1 MWLGNATKDALCLP
15 RPRAL
20 SARVRVITHTVDGR
34 DNAEEYGLPST
45 HVANCLTF
53 FAFALANAPQP
64 LRSSPYAW
72 AALAAWTLLVAL
84 GRLYL
89 GMHTPV
95 DLAAGACVG
104 AAALAIWW
112 PLHEAWEAWLLAAG
126 AWRVAAVH
134 AGGVLLMACCYPRPP
149 ALTPS
154 FSFVTFF
161 SGVTAGVAVGSARG
175 AGLAASAL
183 PAAPA
188 AAAAMLAARAAVGVP
203 LMLVARL
210 LFRAAADMAWPAV
223 AAARAA
229 VLAAVRGLPPLP
241 RPKSPKCVEKPSPS
255 SALFDARYL
264 FLRFWGYAALGW
276 ALVDPGML
284 ALHACGLL

>member
-20 SARVRVITHTVDGR
+20 SKAVRVITPTEDSR
-34 DNAEEYGLPST
+34 ENSEEYGLPST

-53 FAFALANAPQP
+53 FAFALAHAPEAV
-64 LRSSPYAW
+64 RASPTAW

-104 AAALAIWW
+104 TAALAVWA
-112 PLHEAWEAWLLAAG
+112 PLHAPWDAWLLSAG
-126 AWRVAAVH
+126 VWRVAAVH
-134 AGGVLLMACCYPRPP
+134 AAGCALMACCYPRPP

-161 SGVTAGVAVGSARG
+161 SGVTAGVAVGTARA

-188 AAAAMLAARAAVGVP
+188 AAAATLAARAAVVLP
-203 LMLVARL
+203 LMLLARAS
-210 LFRAAADMAWPAV
+210 FRAAAGLAWPAV
-223 AAARAA
+223 AAALDVAA
-229 VLAAVRGLPPLP
+229 GAARVLPPLP
-241 RPKSPKCVEKPSPS
+241 RPKSPRCVEAPPP

-276 ALVDPGML
+276 TLTDPGML
-284 ALHACGLL
+284 ALRACGLL